1 MSQHALQEFFREKKH
16 KSGGDIDWDARK
28 RAWIDAVN
36 RLYDRITTEYLADPV
51 EEGNVLVSRPEKTIV
66 EDFIGPYEIPELV
79 LQVGDERAV
88 LSPKGRNIVGA
99 SGRIDLIGEMGE
111 RTLVLQPDDRWGIVV
126 ARTPALKVAPLDET
140 SLLDALK
147 EVMRQ

>member
-36 RLYDRITTEYLADPV
+36 RLYGQIETEYLAAPV
-51 EEGNVLVSRPEKTIV
+51 AEGDVLVSQSEKEIV
-66 EDFIGPYEIPELV
+66 EDFMGSYAIRELV

-88 LSPKGRNIVGA
+88 FSPKGRNIVGA
-99 SGRIDLIGEMGE
+99 SGRIDLIGEMGQ
-111 RTLVLQPDDRWGIVV
+111 RTLVLQPGERWGIVV
-126 ARTPALKVAPLDET
+126 ARTPTLTVAPLDET